1 MPSKIVI
8 TFTEKK
14 ESVETKISIE
24 TSGSELENEAAKI
37 LKQDVA
43 ELFYRILNESEQE
56 EESIATELF
65 SEEDEVK
72 SVETERDRLT
82 LTSCYKNYIK
92 LCSDFGFALGSMKA
106 TLFYLLETYSGD
118 DDTAKLR
125 KDIMETTDKLRLAV
139 TETQIFVENLL
150 INIMRN

>member
-37 LKQDVA
+37 LKRDVA

-56 EESIATELF
+56 EE
-65 SEEDEVK
+65 K
-72 SVETERDRLT
+72 
-82 LTSCYKNYIK
+82 
-92 LCSDFGFALGSMKA
+92 
-106 TLFYLLETYSGD
+106 
-118 DDTAKLR
+118 
-125 KDIMETTDKLRLAV
+125 
-139 TETQIFVENLL
+139 
-150 INIMRN
+150 

>member
-43 ELFYRILNESEQE
+43 ELLYRILNESEQE
-56 EESIATELF
+56 EE
-65 SEEDEVK
+65 
-72 SVETERDRLT
+72 
-82 LTSCYKNYIK
+82 
-92 LCSDFGFALGSMKA
+92 
-106 TLFYLLETYSGD
+106 
-118 DDTAKLR
+118 
-125 KDIMETTDKLRLAV
+125 
-139 TETQIFVENLL
+139 
-150 INIMRN
+150 